1 MLNNGRS
8 NPRPRIESLSD
19 LIFGLALSLSA
30 YSLLSRPPTQVSG
43 MASDIIEFTFSF
55 VILIFVWLRY
65 TEIMSVLPIENR
77 TTRTLNVFM
86 LFAVSLEP
94 YLFNLVS
101 LFGHSTE
108 TEIVQYAS
116 FFYSLDMAVLVVILA
131 VFTNELAREEK
142 QLIAPELMKPYK
154 KVRNFML
161 LSAGLFIFSML
172 PQFWMLRIQNIP
184 LRFLLWMVPLA
195 VIWVGSIPTEKAK
208 SPNNICGT

>member
-101 LFGHSTE
+101 LFGHATE

-172 PQFWMLRIQNIP
+172 PQFWMLRI
-184 LRFLLWMVPLA
+184 
-195 VIWVGSIPTEKAK
+195 
-208 SPNNICGT
+208 